1 MPRSPH
7 PYVVWRD
14 GRPRFS
20 PSPTLRE
27 QGHAGRDLRHDDG
40 RWYSKGEAVD
50 WSSTF
55 VKDLEKARSAVKAAE
70 RATAR
75 RPSSAALSGG
85 QRAAASGQAVRTY
98 TVAKLFHDWQRSP
111 KWTPGEHRAYPEN
124 TRRDY
129 RQKMRVIESQHPLI
143 WNAPVDVLIPGD
155 IVTMYEEIWAAR
167 GLATAV
173 GAVRILSVAISWAIR
188 RSRIK
193 RQTNPCKE
201 LGMEA
206 PPPRLRIATRQE
218 FEALVAAADAIGRPE
233 VGDMCHLGVWTGQRP
248 ADRRALLEAPE
259 LVKGRRIFRQ
269 SKTGAIVAVRDTPQ
283 LRARL
288 KAAAARRAAARAQA
302 LLKAGPDERAE
313 VERRFAHAVLDERSW
328 QPFGKYDY
336 PKIFAAVRDEAT
348 KTCPTLADFTDADL
362 RDTAVTWMANGGST
376 VPEII
381 AVTGHTLESATR
393 ILKHYLAVNPEM
405 ADTAIGKMLA
415 WYDDQAL

>member
-1 MPRSPH
+1 M
-7 PYVVWRD
+7 
-14 GRPRFS
+14 
-20 PSPTLRE
+20 
-27 QGHAGRDLRHDDG
+27 
-40 RWYSKGEAVD
+40 
-50 WSSTF
+50 
-55 VKDLEKARSAVKAAE
+55 
-70 RATAR
+70 
-75 RPSSAALSGG
+75 
-85 QRAAASGQAVRTY
+85 RTY
-98 TVAKLFHDWQRSP
+98 SVAQLFHDWQRSP
-111 KWTPGEHRAYPEN
+111 KWTPGEHRAYPDN

-155 IVTMYEEIWAAR
+155 IVTMYEEIWKAR

-173 GAVRILSVAISWAIR
+173 GAVRVLSVAISWAIR
-188 RSRIK
+188 RSRVK
-193 RQTNPCKE
+193 RQNNPCKGF
-201 LGMEA
+201 GMEA
-206 PPPRLRIATRQE
+206 PPPRLRIATRVE

-233 VGDMCHLGVWTGQRP
+233 VGDMCHLGVWTGKRP

-288 KAAAARRAAARAQA
+288 KAAAARRAAARAEA
-302 LLKAGPDERAE
+302 LLKAGADERAA
-313 VERRFAHAVLDERSW
+313 VERRFAHAVLDERTW

-336 PKIFAAVRDEAT
+336 PKIFAAVRDAAVKGVLDETAT
-348 KTCPTLADFTDADL
+348 AALAARYRREGRNEPPPLVWRVEPCASLADFNDADL

-381 AVTGHTLESATR
+381 AVTGYTLESATR